1 MSIEDNPNGSEQL
14 NVTIRIRG
22 KRLKADIPS
31 LSKNKVNTASAPTIP
46 KRRYR
51 ISSINILNE
60 AMYFM
65 MFTIAIEQGMPTIII
80 NGAVRYT
87 PISKVD
93 K

>member
-1 MSIEDNPNGSEQL
+1 MDDNPNGNEQL
-14 NVTIRIRG
+14 NVTMRIRG

-51 ISSINILNE
+51 ISSINILSE
-60 AMYFM
+60 FMYFM
-65 MFTIAIEQGMPTIII
+65 MLVIAIEQGMPTIMM
-80 NGAVRYT
+80 NAAVRYT

>member
-1 MSIEDNPNGSEQL
+1 MDDNPNGNEQL
-14 NVTIRIRG
+14 NVTMRIRG

-51 ISSINILNE
+51 ISSINILSE
-60 AMYFM
+60 FMYFM
-65 MFTIAIEQGMPTIII
+65 MLVIAIEQGMPTIMM

>member
-1 MSIEDNPNGSEQL
+1 M
-14 NVTIRIRG
+14 

-60 AMYFM
+60 VMYFM
-65 MFTIAIEQGMPTIII
+65 MLAIAIEQGMPTIMMK
-80 NGAVRYT
+80 GAVRYT

-93 K
+93 R